1 MAVNVINGTD
11 LFVFMDDVVV
21 GHATN
26 HTLSMTMAT
35 RNTSNK
41 DSGIFDTKDVGR
53 FDVTASC
60 EGLMVYGDNFQAL
73 MSAMRLRVPVKLEFG
88 EKDGSGEL
96 DTSKFYAH
104 GDFIITSF
112 EQGAPDQDNATYNVS
127 FEHYENFDFTPAANL
142 NLRVV
147 HDDDSAAVFASG
159 GVKPYTYAWS
169 GGGSETTFYIT
180 GKAAGGTFTCT
191 VEDDS
196 DPEITGEITV
206 VLPGTE

>member
-88 EKDGSGEL
+88 EKDGSGDL

-112 EQGAPDQDNATYNVS
+112 ELGAPDQDNATYNVS
-127 FEHYENFDFTPAANL
+127 FEHYEDFDFTPSADL
-142 NLRVV
+142 NVRAVV
-147 HDDDSAAVFASG
+147 GVGSAAVFASG
-159 GVKPYTYAWS
+159 GIEPYTYDWDGDAS
-169 GGGSETTFYIT
+169 TTFFIDGVST
-180 GKAAGGTFTCT
+180 GDYTCT
-191 VEDDS
+191 VTDS
-196 DPEITGEITV
+196 STPAITGEITV
-206 VLPGTE
+206 SVTGA